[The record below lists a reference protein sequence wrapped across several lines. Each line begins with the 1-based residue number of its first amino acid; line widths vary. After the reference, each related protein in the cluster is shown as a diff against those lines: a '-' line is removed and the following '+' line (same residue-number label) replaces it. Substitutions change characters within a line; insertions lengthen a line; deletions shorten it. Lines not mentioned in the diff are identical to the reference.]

1 MANDIEPF
9 SVLSPFP
16 HHVCLVL
23 PNISTVFLFQ
33 KSLDKTG
40 INLYNRFTMLKRA
53 IQQGGDD
60 YEDHISAQG
69 RLPLPQP
76 VPAGGEASN
85 SWEIWQPSEEP
96 FAEQ

>member
-40 INLYNRFTMLKRA
+40 INLYNRFTMLKY
-53 IQQGGDD
+53 IFQQGGDD
-60 YEDHISAQG
+60 YGNHVSVQG
-69 RLPLPQP
+69 RLPLSQLI
-76 VPAGGEASN
+76 PA
-85 SWEIWQPSEEP
+85 
-96 FAEQ
+96 